1 MIFLKEIEKSFIY
14 YKVDKVPIMKFKSI
28 KLKHKAI
35 PIEEI
40 KKRSK
45 IYYNLIKKRRSI
57 REFSLKNINDS
68 IIKNA
73 IKSAGTAPNGANLQP
88 WHFVVIK
95 NKKIKKEIR
104 KAAEKE
110 EKNFNNKIAPIE
122 WLKALE
128 PLGTDANKQFLEEA
142 PILIAVF
149 EKKYE
154 TKNKIKIKNYYVK
167 ESVGIATGILIS
179 ALHYAGLCMLTHTP
193 NPMTFL
199 NKILKRPI
207 NEKPFV
213 LLVVGFPKLNTKVP
227 KFASQKK
234 SLNEI
239 STWFK

>member
-1 MIFLKEIEKSFIY
+1 
-14 YKVDKVPIMKFKSI
+14 MKFQSVKFN
-28 KLKHKAI
+28 HTVI
-35 PIEEI
+35 PTEEI
-40 KKRSK
+40 KKRSTTF
-45 IYYNLIKKRRSI
+45 YNLIKKRRSI
-57 REFSLKNINDS
+57 REFRLKKISDTV
-68 IIKNA
+68 IKNA

-110 EKNFNNKIAPIE
+110 EEKFYNKVAPLE

-128 PLGTDANKQFLEEA
+128 PLGTDSNKEFLEEA

-149 EKKYE
+149 EKKFS
-154 TKNKIKIKNYYVK
+154 KNKNIKIKNYYVK

-199 NKILKRPI
+199 NKILNRPI
-207 NEKPFV
+207 DEKPFV
-213 LLVVGFPKLNTKVP
+213 LLVVGFPKLNCKVP

-234 SLNEI
+234 NLNQI
-239 STWFK
+239 STWFN